1 MVYGTANEV
10 GIVPSEKAITMIQQA
25 TIYEPRR
32 LLDNNDKNS
41 YTKAELCK
49 LLDTIAETKEQE

>member
-1 MVYGTANEV
+1 MPG
-10 GIVPSEKAITMIQQA
+10 EKEITMIQQA
-25 TIYEPRR
+25 TIYELRR

-49 LLDTIAETKEQE
+49 LLDAIAETKEQE